1 MREQHAAAEAI
12 TWNLLTGPTFWDF
25 WLGLAVGLCHVS
37 AVPHLAAAFG
47 STGEFESDPNARSKS
62 ALRLLL
68 TVARLGTEHPTTRA
82 ALSRMN
88 QGHRH
93 VRLTRDDVRYGL
105 AVVAE
110 YPMWWAERFG
120 RRPWSDIEVAATIAF
135 YTRLGHHMGLRDLPG
150 DRAGL
155 QRLIEDY
162 EQEHQDFSTTGA
174 RLVSAQ
180 LTDVVGG
187 NKLLQTLGRVGLASA
202 LGDRTRVAVGLP
214 VLGPATAMIARTS
227 LRLLSRIM
235 SRRTP
240 SLPSLDDRTVL
251 TESTAAAPVPA

>member
-1 MREQHAAAEAI
+1 MSGRDAEAERV
-12 TWNLLTGPTFWDF
+12 TWDLLTGPTFWDF

-37 AVPHLAAAFG
+37 AVPHLAEAFG
-47 STGEFESDPNARSKS
+47 ATGEFEADPNARSRS

-93 VRLTRDDVRYGL
+93 VRLSREDVRYGL

-110 YPMWWAERFG
+110 YPMWWAENFG
-120 RRPWSDIEVAATIAF
+120 RRPWSAVEVSATVGF
-135 YTRLGHHMGLRDLPG
+135 YTRLGHHMGLPDLPG

-155 QRLIEDY
+155 QQLIEDY
-162 EQEHQDFSTTGA
+162 EREHVAFSPAGA

-180 LTDVVGG
+180 LADVTGG
-187 NKLLQTLGRVGLASA
+187 NRALRTLARVGLASA
-202 LGDRTRVAVGLP
+202 LDNRVRTAVGLP
-214 VLGPATAMIARTS
+214 AIAAMTTKVARS
-227 LRLLSRIM
+227 ALRLLSRIM
-235 SRRTP
+235 STRTP
-240 SLPSLDDRTVL
+240 IIDLPLMAVASTGDL
-251 TESTAAAPVPA
+251 THNRR

>member
-1 MREQHAAAEAI
+1 MREQQDRV
-12 TWNLLTGPTFWDF
+12 TWDLLTGPTFWDF

-37 AVPHLAAAFG
+37 AVPHLAGAFAA
-47 STGEFESDPNARSKS
+47 TGEFESAPINRSKT

-88 QGHRH
+88 LGHRH
-93 VRLTRDDVRYGL
+93 IGLSRDDVTYGL

-110 YPMWWAERFG
+110 FPMRWAENFG
-120 RRPWSDIEVAATIAF
+120 RRPWSPAEVSATIAF
-135 YTRLGHHMGLRDLPG
+135 YTRLGRHMGLRDLPD

-162 EQEHQDFSTTGA
+162 EQEHQAFSTAGA

-180 LTDVVGG
+180 LADVLGG
-187 NKLLQTLGRVGLASA
+187 NRVLRALGRAGLASA
-202 LGDRTRVAVGLP
+202 LDNRTRAAVGLP
-214 VLGPATAMIARTS
+214 AIATVPAKLARAA
-227 LRLLSRIM
+227 LRLLSRVM
-235 SRRTP
+235 SRRPP
-240 SLPSLDDRTVL
+240 SLPTLDVTPEVAL
-251 TESTAAAPVPA
+251 AAQP